1 MTPKTICVLGGTGFV
16 GHHLISQL
24 TKAGYYVVAPSRN
37 RERRRSLMVLP
48 KVDVIDADIHDEE
61 TLKALFVGCHA
72 VINLAAILNEN
83 KKGDFQKIHVELVKK
98 VTNACKEA
106 GVERLLHMSALNA
119 DAVKG
124 TSGYLRTKGEGEDL
138 AHNAEGLKVTSFCPS
153 VIFGADDKFF
163 NKFAFLLL
171 NLPVLPLACAD
182 ARIAPVFVADVADA
196 MVKSINDKETYGERY
211 ELCGPDVINMKQA
224 ADYVNRLTGLHR
236 SVIPLGNGLSG
247 IQARIMGLMP
257 FKPFTYDNYLS
268 LQTPSVSDKPFPERF
283 GIHPT
288 PMETVVPKYIGRED
302 LRGRFDGMRQNAARD
317 SFEP

>member
-16 GHHLISQL
+16 GHHLINQL

-37 RERRRSLMVLP
+37 RERRRSLSVLP

-61 TLKALFVGCHA
+61 TLKTLFLGCHA
-72 VINLAAILNEN
+72 VINLAAVLNED
-83 KKGDFQKIHVELVKK
+83 KKGDFQKVHVELVKK
-98 VTNACKEA
+98 ITSACKDA
-106 GVERLLHMSALNA
+106 GVSRLLHMSALNA
-119 DAVKG
+119 DANQG
-124 TSGYLRTKGEGEDL
+124 TSGYLRSKGEGEEA
-138 AHNAEGLKVTSFCPS
+138 AHAAEGLNVTSFRPS

-163 NKFAFLLL
+163 NKFAFLML

-182 ARIAPVFVADVADA
+182 ARLAPVFVEDIAHVI
-196 MVKSINDKETYGERY
+196 VKSINDKGTYGERY
-211 ELCGPDVINMKQA
+211 DLCGPDVISMQQA

-236 SVIPLGNGLSG
+236 MVIPLGNGLSG
-247 IQARIMGLMP
+247 LQARIMGLMP

-268 LQTPSVSDKPFPERF
+268 LQTPNVSDKPFPERF

-288 PMETVVPKYIGRED
+288 PMETVVPKYIGKED
-302 LRGRFDGMRQNAARD
+302 VRGRYDGMRRNAARD